1 MPGSAPVRCAIS
13 HHSQLS
19 LSGSQ
24 GQGELFLTHSLYST
38 VSVETSAS
46 RLEHHS
52 LVLTA
57 ALMQIIK
64 YNEYI
69 LCVCVCVG

>member
-1 MPGSAPVRCAIS
+1 MPGRAPVRCAIS

-19 LSGSQ
+19 LES
-24 GQGELFLTHSLYST
+24 GQGEPFLTHSLYCT
-38 VSVETSAS
+38 VGVESSAS

-57 ALMQIIK
+57 VFMQIIK
-64 YNEYI
+64 YS
-69 LCVCVCVG
+69 